1 MRSLVIH
8 SLAGLSLLGVPGLAL
23 AQDAPAA
30 KAEDVSSVDA
40 LIKALYDV
48 ISGPAGQARDWNRFK
63 SLFAPGARLM
73 PTGKDESGAGRMR
86 VWTPD
91 EYVQTAGSNLE
102 KMGFFER
109 EIGRVSEQYGALTQL
124 MSAYDSRRAAQD
136 EKPFARGINGIQIW
150 NDGKRYWIASIYW
163 EQESPANPIAAK
175 FLKP

>member
-91 EYVQTAGSNLE
+91 EYVQTAGPNLE

>member
-1 MRSLVIH
+1 
-8 SLAGLSLLGVPGLAL
+8 
-23 AQDAPAA
+23 
-30 KAEDVSSVDA
+30 
-40 LIKALYDV
+40 
-48 ISGPAGQARDWNRFK
+48 
-63 SLFAPGARLM
+63 
-73 PTGKDESGAGRMR
+73 
-86 VWTPD
+86 
-91 EYVQTAGSNLE
+91 
-102 KMGFFER
+102 MGFFER